1 MAARVSYLWVH
12 PTFRGATCDQIGC
25 TCFGNEPL
33 KEMENLIHQ
42 EKQQVS
48 TNKISDL
55 NKKPKQKKHDHVTFL
70 GFLRKLVCMC
80 GCGCGDLATLGPT
93 KPGVPGCQG
102 TRTQA

>member
-55 NKKPKQKKHDHVTFL
+55 NKNQNKKARPCYIFRTPQKASLHVWL
-70 GFLRKLVCMC
+70 WLW
-80 GCGCGDLATLGPT
+80 
-93 KPGVPGCQG
+93 
-102 TRTQA
+102 